1 MQSLKLRNL
10 NFSYANTQVLDSISL
25 QLNCTQTLAVVGP
38 SGCGK
43 TTLMHICAGLIQVED
58 ETYSNSFKNLAC
70 LFQKP
75 NLLPWK
81 DTLENIALGLK
92 AKGIK
97 KPERLQRA
105 KAMAQALELDENTY
119 EQYPHALSG
128 GMQLRVAL
136 GRMLLLEPDLMLL
149 DEPFSALDIGLR
161 ERMYEYITSYL
172 STHQSTLFM
181 ITHQLSE
188 ALRLADTIVIMAP
201 KPGRIVKVM
210 TPETPPKQ
218 RDYSVLIE
226 LQKQL
231 LSQTLVQEAFGFD
244 ANMHPNLVFSC

>member
-1 MQSLKLRNL
+1 MSSLKLKNL
-10 NFSYANTQVLDSISL
+10 TFSYANTKVLNSIFLSVDS
-25 QLNCTQTLAVVGP
+25 TQTVAIVGP

-43 TTLMHICAGLIQVED
+43 TTLLHICAALLEVD
-58 ETYSNSFKNLAC
+58 EAVYTNSFKNTAC

-81 DTLENIALGLK
+81 NTLDNLAIGLK
-92 AKGIK
+92 AQGMNKS
-97 KPERLQRA
+97 QRHDKA
-105 KAMAQALELDENTY
+105 KAMANSLELSPSTY
-119 EQYPHALSG
+119 EQYPHNLSG

-136 GRMLLLEPDLMLL
+136 GRMLLVKPDLMLL

-161 ERMYEYITSYL
+161 ERMYTYIQQYL
-172 STHQSTLFM
+172 KTHQSSLLM

-201 KPGRIVKVM
+201 NPGRIVKVI
-210 TPETPPKQ
+210 TPDLSPEQ
-218 RDYSVLIE
+218 RDYSVLID

-231 LSQTLVQEAFGFD
+231 LFDPLVQEAFALD
-244 ANMHPNLVFSC
+244 ASIHSNVVFSC